1 MLVVAP
7 GCGGD
12 ERIEGSPDPS
22 TERTDRPAKPPAGW
36 RTFVNRRA
44 GFSLSLPRD
53 WSARTRR
60 SATLIRSSDRLL
72 AVTVAADRGAAGR
85 DTRPR
90 RYAMSAFR
98 AVPGFRRLRPREAGR
113 VRSSPYASARVDG
126 SGVLAQ
132 RRQRQR
138 ITVAAFRRPGRV
150 TYTVIAFG
158 AEVRGRPVHRASLN
172 RLLASLR
179 ARRPAL

>member
-1 MLVVAP
+1 MLAS
-7 GCGGD
+7 GCGGE
-12 ERIEGSPDPS
+12 ERIEGSPDPAS
-22 TERTDRPAKPPAGW
+22 ERTDRPAEPPPGW

-44 GFSLSLPRD
+44 GFSLSLPRA

-72 AVTVAADRGAAGR
+72 AVTVAADRGEAGR
-85 DTRPR
+85 STRPR

-98 AVPGFRRLRPREAGR
+98 AVPGFRRLRPNEAGR
-113 VRSSPYASARVDG
+113 VRGSRYPSGRVDG
-126 SGVLAQ
+126 SGVLAR

-150 TYTVIAFG
+150 TFTVIAFG
-158 AEVRGRPVHRASLN
+158 AVVGGRAVHRANLDV
-172 RLLASLR
+172 LLASLR
-179 ARRPAL
+179 GRRPAL